1 MSEETKLLGSTDPH
15 PFTVINEDGK
25 SNCLIICDHASNT
38 VPAKLNKLGLSDD
51 ILEQHVGIDI
61 GTEEIGRYLS
71 QALDATM
78 VMANYSRL
86 VIDLNRGTDHPTS
99 IPPVS
104 DHIDI
109 PGNVDMDPADKQG
122 RIDEIYM
129 PYHNAIEQACLN
141 IRERGQ
147 LPFII
152 SVHSFTNEMDGFK
165 RPWEIGILWD
175 DDDFVPKN
183 VMANIAKMRPDFT
196 VGDNKPYCIKESK
209 LFNNTIERHAVQH
222 GYPYIIPEFR
232 QDLTSDP
239 AKAEE
244 LAQIFLDAILPVID
258 HADSYRNIVG

>member
-1 MSEETKLLGSTDPH
+1 MSEATKLLGPSDPK
-15 PFTVINEDGK
+15 PVTVINENGQ
-25 SNCLIICDHASNT
+25 SNCLIICDHASNN

-51 ILEQHVGIDI
+51 ILEQHIGIDI
-61 GTEEIGRYLS
+61 GTEQIGRYLS
-71 QALDATM
+71 KALDATM

-104 DHIDI
+104 DHITI
-109 PGNVDMDPADKQG
+109 PGNQNITKADRQA
-122 RIDEIYM
+122 RIDEIYH
-129 PYHNAIEQACLN
+129 PHHNAIEQACLN

-152 SVHSFTNEMDGFK
+152 SVHSFTPEMDGFK

-175 DDDFVPKN
+175 DDDFVPNN
-183 VMANIAKMRPDFT
+183 VMKNIAKARPDFT
-196 VGDNKPYCIKESK
+196 VGDNEPYSIKESK
-209 LFNNTIERHAVQH
+209 LFNNTIERHAVLH

-232 QDLTSDP
+232 QDITQDT

-258 HADSYRNIVG
+258 HQDSYRNIVK